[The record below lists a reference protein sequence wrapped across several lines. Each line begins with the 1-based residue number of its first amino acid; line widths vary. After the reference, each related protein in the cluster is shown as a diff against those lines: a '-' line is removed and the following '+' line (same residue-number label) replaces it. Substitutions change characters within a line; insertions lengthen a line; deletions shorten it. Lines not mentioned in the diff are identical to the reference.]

1 MFYLLWFVVGVSI
14 GSIIASIIFY
24 VRSSS
29 GTLRIDRTNPEKD
42 VYRLEI
48 DDLDK
53 LSKKKHVI
61 LKIDSHAD
69 LSQK

>member
-24 VRSSS
+24 VRSSN
-29 GTLRIDRTNPEKD
+29 GTLRIDCTNPEKD